1 MKIGE
6 ILINELIKDKEVI
19 SATIVGSYSE
29 KKNID
34 QIGDIDIV
42 VICKKLS
49 KKIYFNLVK
58 KIKKRK
64 FQKNT
69 LINSSFGPVKMG
81 SKTTL
86 PIHLMIYDINS
97 HKNHVL
103 NSPFTCYDW
112 ERSKMYKGIP
122 LKKIYSAKSL
132 QLNDFFESRRNSK
145 EYLSD
150 LKKNK
155 ISIRSYIFKGNK
167 VSLKKKYIKIDPRNR
182 GEFVYHIINFL
193 VINLFKFIYKKNIKV
208 SGLKFDKFFLKI
220 TKNDNKLLNNF
231 KNIKKNKINKKLQYN
246 LNTIKLA
253 ISFIT
258 KYSQFLQKIKNEYIE
273 LNFVRHARTSMNKN
287 NLFIGS
293 RSDPKIITI
302 KNKKINKLRYDYII
316 TSNLKRSKMSAKFF
330 RTKKTINTNLI
341 NEIDYG
347 YADGFTLKMVKKK
360 YPYIIKSWKK
370 GIDVRFPK
378 GENTND
384 VNKRVQQFFLFLKK
398 FKKKTNILIISHSF
412 FLRVL
417 IGLILKIDLK
427 KVYKIKIDHL
437 KIFQFLTKNNIFVP
451 NFSRLEQEK
460 IYNQIND

>member
-29 KKNID
+29 KKNIN

-49 KKIYFNLVK
+49 KKIYLNLVK
-58 KIKKRK
+58 KIQKKK

-69 LINSSFGPVKMG
+69 IINSSFGPVKMG

-97 HKNHVL
+97 HKNHVI

-122 LKKIYSAKSL
+122 LEKIYPVKSL

-155 ISIRSYIFKGNK
+155 ISIRNYIFKGNK
-167 VSLKKKYIKIDPRNR
+167 ISLKKKYIKIDPRNR

-193 VINLFKFIYKKNIKV
+193 VINLFKFICKKNIKV
-208 SGLKFDKFFLKI
+208 SGFKFDNFFLKI
-220 TKNDNKLLNNF
+220 TNDDKKLLNNF
-231 KNIKKNKINKKLQYN
+231 KDIKKNKINKKLQYN

-258 KYSQFLQKIKNEYIE
+258 KYSHYLQKIKNEYIE
-273 LNFVRHARTSMNKN
+273 LNFVRHARSTMNKN

-302 KNKKINKLRYDYII
+302 KNKNIDKLKYDYII

-347 YADGFTLKMVKKK
+347 DVDGTTLKMVKKK

-378 GENTND
+378 GENTSD
-384 VNKRVQQFFLFLKK
+384 VKKRVQQFFQFLKK

-437 KIFQFLTKNNIFVP
+437 KIFQFLTKNNIFIP
-451 NFSRLEQEK
+451 NFSRLEKEK